1 MTRLKQVV
9 SSLLVCAMVT
19 SIAPTVAFAANDDN
33 IVTHAVEGGNIY
45 FDTSTGTITDSD
57 VSITGATIPA
67 KIKGVNVT
75 SIEDGA
81 FSDCSALTSITLP
94 DGLESIGDEAFY
106 GTSLE
111 SINIPTSVTS
121 IGDGAFLL
129 CGKLNNVVIPEG
141 ITSIGRDTFEFC
153 ESLDTIT
160 IPNTVT
166 SIGDMAFYS
175 CSKLH
180 SITIPNSVNRIANQ
194 AFDGCGLE
202 SITIPDSVEAI
213 GSWVFTNC
221 TSLKSINV
229 SSNNQQYSS
238 VDGVLFDKNQTKLVK
253 YPADKTDEN
262 YKVPD
267 SVTSIE
273 WDAFTNSKNLK
284 TVSIGKATAPTDSTI
299 MFDDCPQL
307 TDITVADDNEQFSS
321 VAGVLFNKDKTTIVR
336 YPAGKESTAYEI
348 PSSVTAINAGA
359 FIECSNLTEINIPNG
374 VTTIGQSAFEGC
386 KGLTSI
392 TIPESVDSIE
402 DDFAI
407 CTNLSNINVAD
418 SNADYCS
425 IDGVLFSKDK
435 TTLMRY
441 PIGKTNTT
449 YEVPAGVTEIA
460 DYAFDNC
467 KTLNTVTI
475 PDGVTSIGHDAFAH
489 DENLTDITIP
499 DSVTSID
506 NNAFLGCNKLN
517 SIKLPD
523 GLTVIS
529 AWAFEQNGSL
539 NNLTIPNSVTSI
551 ENGAFSECSSL
562 SSLIIPKNVTSIEQ
576 QAFQYCDGLKNIV
589 IPNGIT
595 SIEND
600 VFKGCTGLNSVV
612 IPSSVTSV
620 GYKAFQD
627 CNGLTDVYFGGSEEQ
642 WNAISID
649 RRNRFLTNATIHYNS
664 TGPVEDKKDIQ
675 NTEVTGVQESYTYT
689 GNEITPDVVVKD
701 GSSTLVADTDYE
713 VSYDNNVNRGTA
725 TITITGKGRYS
736 GKKTVTFEITK
747 AVLTITAKDKTIT
760 YGDVP
765 ANNGVTITGLVN
777 GDTESIVTGL
787 EYSYDYEQYGNV
799 GTYAITPK
807 AATAGNYDIKFVAGK
822 LTVEPKTVGL
832 TWNDGNLYY
841 NGKAKTVSAAATGT
855 VNGDEV
861 KVTVVGGNKTEIGAY
876 TASATGLTGAKA
888 ANYALP
894 TDTAHSYSIVSAL
907 NNLRVEPNT
916 ITATVEGLTI
926 KLVGY
931 ATGEITVSADDAV
944 VDGDKLTVH
953 GVEYTVD
960 KSGIKEIPTE
970 VEIETPTSN
979 VKKAEGATIDD
990 SVVSEIN
997 SAETKGEGLNEAAA
1011 DTIAVADKTIT
1022 AADKANAVTKVKV
1035 QTVLD
1040 IRPKSYANGELTM
1053 NIEPKIKYI
1062 YVKADNDVVRSTEPE
1077 KLDNSSIKA
1086 PITINVKLPSGFEPN
1101 FAKHGNE
1108 MIPVTVSNGV
1118 ATWQQSSFSD
1128 VTLVSDKRAAVITFQ
1143 FADGHTQTIRYT
1155 AANIGDKLPTDSKS
1169 SSTFKGWKIGDTIYT
1184 TLTDEALTV
1193 LNGTKTLTAEFTA
1206 NSGSNGGGSS
1216 SGGSSGGGAAAT
1228 DSYSITVKNVQN
1240 GTVTV
1245 SRKTAAK
1252 NATVTIT
1259 ATPDKGYTLG
1269 SVKVL
1274 DQNNKEVKLNQTN
1287 GKYTFTMPASKV
1299 TIQVIFQKE
1308 TIAEEPADM
1317 DFVDVPAGSFY
1328 ENAVKWAVEKNIT
1341 TGTSDTTFMP
1351 DGICTRAQA
1360 VAFLWRAAG
1369 SPEPKST
1376 TMAFSDV
1383 QVGSYYEKA
1392 VLWAVENGITKGT
1405 SQTAFSPNATCSRSQ
1420 IVTFLWRSQQSP
1432 TVGTSNPFTDVA
1444 ATAYYANAVLWAVE
1458 KNVTAGTSST
1468 TFSPN
1473 ADCTRAQIVTFLY
1486 RTYTNK

>member
-1 MTRLKQVV
+1 ML
-9 SSLLVCAMVT
+9 
-19 SIAPTVAFAANDDN
+19 P
-33 IVTHAVEGGNIY
+33 
-45 FDTSTGTITDSD
+45 
-57 VSITGATIPA
+57 
-67 KIKGVNVT
+67 
-75 SIEDGA
+75 
-81 FSDCSALTSITLP
+81 FS
-94 DGLESIGDEAFY
+94 G
-106 GTSLE
+106 
-111 SINIPTSVTS
+111 
-121 IGDGAFLL
+121 
-129 CGKLNNVVIPEG
+129 
-141 ITSIGRDTFEFC
+141 C
-153 ESLDTIT
+153 E
-160 IPNTVT
+160 
-166 SIGDMAFYS
+166 
-175 CSKLH
+175 
-180 SITIPNSVNRIANQ
+180 Q
-194 AFDGCGLE
+194 
-202 SITIPDSVEAI
+202 
-213 GSWVFTNC
+213 
-221 TSLKSINV
+221 
-229 SSNNQQYSS
+229 
-238 VDGVLFDKNQTKLVK
+238 
-253 YPADKTDEN
+253 
-262 YKVPD
+262 
-267 SVTSIE
+267 
-273 WDAFTNSKNLK
+273 LK
-284 TVSIGKATAPTDSTI
+284 TV
-299 MFDDCPQL
+299 
-307 TDITVADDNEQFSS
+307 V
-321 VAGVLFNKDKTTIVR
+321 
-336 YPAGKESTAYEI
+336 
-348 PSSVTAINAGA
+348 
-359 FIECSNLTEINIPNG
+359 
-374 VTTIGQSAFEGC
+374 
-386 KGLTSI
+386 
-392 TIPESVDSIE
+392 
-402 DDFAI
+402 
-407 CTNLSNINVAD
+407 
-418 SNADYCS
+418 
-425 IDGVLFSKDK
+425 
-435 TTLMRY
+435 
-441 PIGKTNTT
+441 
-449 YEVPAGVTEIA
+449 
-460 DYAFDNC
+460 
-467 KTLNTVTI
+467 
-475 PDGVTSIGHDAFAH
+475 
-489 DENLTDITIP
+489 IP
-499 DSVTSID
+499 DSVTEI
-506 NNAFLGCNKLN
+506 
-517 SIKLPD
+517 
-523 GLTVIS
+523 
-529 AWAFEQNGSL
+529 
-539 NNLTIPNSVTSI
+539 
-551 ENGAFSECSSL
+551 
-562 SSLIIPKNVTSIEQ
+562 
-576 QAFQYCDGLKNIV
+576 
-589 IPNGIT
+589 
-595 SIEND
+595 
-600 VFKGCTGLNSVV
+600 
-612 IPSSVTSV
+612 
-620 GYKAFQD
+620 GYKAFVNCD
-627 CNGLTDVYFGGSEEQ
+627 SLTDVYYGGSETQ
-642 WNAISID
+642 WNAISINEND
-649 RRNRFLTNATIHYNS
+649 NGTAALKKATIHYNS
-664 TGPVEDKKDIQ
+664 TGPVEEKKDIQ
-675 NTEVTGVQESYTYT
+675 NTDVTGVQESYTYT
-689 GNEITPDVVVKD
+689 GGAITPDVVVKD
-701 GSSTLVADTDYE
+701 GSSTLVAGTDYE
-713 VSYDNNVNRGTA
+713 VSYDNNENHGTA
-725 TITITGKGRYS
+725 TITIAGKGRYS
-736 GKKTVTFEITK
+736 GKKIVTFEITK

-765 ANNGVTITGLVN
+765 ANDGVTITGLVN
-777 GDTESIVTGL
+777 GDNESIVTGL
-787 EYSYDYEQYGNV
+787 EYSYDYEPYGNV
-799 GTYAITPK
+799 GTYTITPK

-841 NGKAKTVSAAATGT
+841 NGKAKNVSAEATGT

-861 KVTVVGGNKTEIGAY
+861 KVTVVGGNMTEIGAY
-876 TASATGLTGAKA
+876 TAAATGLTGAKA

-931 ATGEITVSADDAV
+931 ATGEITISADDAV
-944 VDGDKLTVH
+944 VEGDKLTAH
-953 GVEYTVD
+953 GVEYTID

-979 VKKAEGATIDD
+979 VEKAEGATIDD

-1022 AADKANAVTKVKV
+1022 AEDKANAVTKVKV

-1062 YVKADNDVVRSTEPE
+1062 YVKANNAVVRSTEPE

-1184 TLTDEALTV
+1184 TLTDEALTA

-1245 SRKTAAK
+1245 SHKTAAK
-1252 NATVTIT
+1252 NTTVTIT

-1299 TIQVIFQKE
+1299 TIQVVFQKE
-1308 TIAEEPADM
+1308 TPTEKPTSTS
-1317 DFVDVPAGSFY
+1317 FVDVPAGSFY
-1328 ENAVKWAVEKNIT
+1328 ENAVKWAVAKNIT

-1376 TMAFSDV
+1376 TMTFSDV

>member
-1 MTRLKQVV
+1 MKRFKQLL
-9 SSLLVCAMVT
+9 SSLLVFAMVWN
-19 SIAPTVAFAANDDN
+19 IAPTVAFAANDDN
-33 IVTHAVEGGNIY
+33 LVTYKVEGGNIY
-45 FDTSTGTITDSD
+45 FDTSTGTVTKSD
-57 VSITGATIPA
+57 KSVTTANIPTQIANTNVQHIGIWSFQEDTALVSVQLPSSVVSIDQNAF
-67 KIKGVNVT
+67 KGCT
-75 SIEDGA
+75 KLS
-81 FSDCSALTSITLP
+81 
-94 DGLESIGDEAFY
+94 
-106 GTSLE
+106 
-111 SINIPTSVTS
+111 SINIPDSTATIGFGAFEGCTGLNSISIPSSVTS
-121 IGDGAFLL
+121 IGEYAFRDCSSLSGAI
-129 CGKLNNVVIPEG
+129 NIPNG
-141 ITSIGRDTFEFC
+141 ITSIKRGTFEGC
-153 ESLDTIT
+153 SSLSD
-160 IPNTVT
+160 
-166 SIGDMAFYS
+166 
-175 CSKLH
+175 
-180 SITIPNSVNRIANQ
+180 ITIPNSVTEIEEWAFANCKKWSAVALPSGVTSIGAHAFSGCASMSSINLPNGITTIEDGTFNNCFALTSIAIPNGVTSVGKQ
-194 AFDGCGLE
+194 AFYFCDNLTN
-202 SITIPDSVEAI
+202 ITIP
-213 GSWVFTNC
+213 N
-221 TSLKSINV
+221 
-229 SSNNQQYSS
+229 
-238 VDGVLFDKNQTKLVK
+238 
-253 YPADKTDEN
+253 
-262 YKVPD
+262 
-267 SVTSIE
+267 SVTSIGE
-273 WDAFTNSKNLK
+273 EAFARCDSLSNINISANVASIGNNAFGSCGNLNSINVATENTNYCSDDGILFNKDKTTLIQYPAGKTDVKYEIPSGVLTINENAFDGSNFSELSIPNSVLSINNDILGILGQCKNLAAIN
-284 TVSIGKATAPTDSTI
+284 V
-299 MFDDCPQL
+299 
-307 TDITVADDNEQFSS
+307 DNENPNYSA
-321 VAGVLFNKDKTTIVR
+321 VDGVLFNKDKTSLIL
-336 YPAGKESTAYEI
+336 YPVAKENATYNI
-348 PSSVTAINAGA
+348 PSSVNT
-359 FIECSNLTEINIPNG
+359 IE
-374 VTTIGQSAFEGC
+374 
-386 KGLTSI
+386 K
-392 TIPESVDSIE
+392 
-402 DDFAI
+402 
-407 CTNLSNINVAD
+407 
-418 SNADYCS
+418 
-425 IDGVLFSKDK
+425 
-435 TTLMRY
+435 
-441 PIGKTNTT
+441 
-449 YEVPAGVTEIA
+449 
-460 DYAFDNC
+460 
-467 KTLNTVTI
+467 
-475 PDGVTSIGHDAFAH
+475 DAFA
-489 DENLTDITIP
+489 NCNSLNAVNIP
-499 DSVTSID
+499 DSVTSIG
-506 NNAFLGCNKLN
+506 NQAFIMCENLN
-517 SIKLPD
+517 S
-523 GLTVIS
+523 V
-529 AWAFEQNGSL
+529 
-539 NNLTIPNSVTSI
+539 TIPNSVTSI
-551 ENGAFSECSSL
+551 GGGAFFNCTGL
-562 SSLIIPKNVTSIEQ
+562 HTINIPTGVTSIESGVFQ
-576 QAFQYCDGLKNIV
+576 GAGLTSVTIPAGVTNIKDVAFSGCEQLK
-589 IPNGIT
+589 T
-595 SIEND
+595 
-600 VFKGCTGLNSVV
+600 VV
-612 IPSSVTSV
+612 IPDSVTEI
-620 GYKAFQD
+620 GYKAFVNCD
-627 CNGLTDVYFGGSEEQ
+627 SLTDVYYGGSETQ
-642 WNAISID
+642 WNAISINEND
-649 RRNRFLTNATIHYNS
+649 NGTAALKKATIHYNS
-664 TGPVEDKKDIQ
+664 TGPVEEKKDIQ
-675 NTEVTGVQESYTYT
+675 NTDVTGVQESYTYT
-689 GNEITPDVVVKD
+689 GGAITPDVVVKD
-701 GSSTLVADTDYE
+701 GSSTLVAGTDYE
-713 VSYDNNVNRGTA
+713 VSYDNNENHGTA
-725 TITITGKGRYS
+725 TITIAGKGRYS
-736 GKKTVTFEITK
+736 GKKIVTFEITK

-765 ANNGVTITGLVN
+765 ANDGVTITGLVN
-777 GDTESIVTGL
+777 GDNESIVTGL
-787 EYSYDYEQYGNV
+787 EYSYDYEPYGNV
-799 GTYAITPK
+799 GTYTITPK

-841 NGKAKTVSAAATGT
+841 NGKAKNVSAEATGT

-861 KVTVVGGNKTEIGAY
+861 KVTVVGGNMTEIGAY
-876 TASATGLTGAKA
+876 TAAATGLTGAKA

-907 NNLRVEPNT
+907 NNLRAEPNT

-931 ATGEITVSADDAV
+931 ATGEITISADDAV
-944 VDGDKLTVH
+944 VEGDKLTAH
-953 GVEYTVD
+953 GVEYTID

-970 VEIETPTSN
+970 VEIETPISN

-997 SAETKGEGLNEAAA
+997 SADTKGEGLNAAAA

-1022 AADKANAVTKVKV
+1022 AEDKAKAVTKVKV
-1035 QTVLD
+1035 QNVLD
-1040 IRPKSYANGELTM
+1040 IRPKFYANGELTM

-1062 YVKADNDVVRSTEPE
+1062 YVKADNAVVRSTKPE

-1086 PITINVKLPSGFEPN
+1086 PITINVKLPSGFDPN

-1184 TLTDEALTV
+1184 TLTDEALTA

-1252 NATVTIT
+1252 NTTVTIT
-1259 ATPDKGYTLG
+1259 TTPDKGYILS

-1299 TIQVIFQKE
+1299 TIQVVFQKE
-1308 TIAEEPADM
+1308 TTTEKPTSTS
-1317 DFVDVPAGSFY
+1317 FVDVPAGSFY
-1328 ENAVKWAVEKNIT
+1328 ENAVKWAVAKNIT

-1376 TMAFSDV
+1376 TMTFSDV

>member
-1 MTRLKQVV
+1 MKRFKQLL
-9 SSLLVCAMVT
+9 SSLLVFAMVWN
-19 SIAPTVAFAANDDN
+19 IAPTVAFAANDDN
-33 IVTHAVEGGNIY
+33 LVTYKVEGGNIY
-45 FDTSTGTITDSD
+45 FDTSTGTVTKSD
-57 VSITGATIPA
+57 KSVTTANIPTQIANTNVQHIGIWSFQEDTALVSVQLPSSVVSIDQNAFKGCTKLSSINIPDSTATIGFGAFEGCTGLNSISIPSS
-67 KIKGVNVT
+67 VT
-75 SIEDGA
+75 SIGEDAFRDCSSLSGAINIPNGITSIKRGTFEGCSSLSNITIPNSVTEIEEWAFANCKKWSVVALPSGVTSIGAHAFSGCASMSSINLPNGITTIEDGT
-81 FSDCSALTSITLP
+81 FNNCSALTSIAIPKGVTT
-94 DGLESIGDEAFY
+94 IGNQAFQNCQ
-106 GTSLE
+106 SL
-111 SINIPTSVTS
+111 SQ
-121 IGDGAFLL
+121 
-129 CGKLNNVVIPEG
+129 
-141 ITSIGRDTFEFC
+141 
-153 ESLDTIT
+153 
-160 IPNTVT
+160 
-166 SIGDMAFYS
+166 
-175 CSKLH
+175 
-180 SITIPNSVNRIANQ
+180 ITIPNSV
-194 AFDGCGLE
+194 
-202 SITIPDSVEAI
+202 TAI
-213 GSWVFTNC
+213 GEEAFASCADLTSIFISAGVTSIGSNAFGNC
-221 TSLKSINV
+221 ENLNSINV
-229 SSNNQQYSS
+229 
-238 VDGVLFDKNQTKLVK
+238 
-253 YPADKTDEN
+253 AAEN
-262 YKVPD
+262 
-267 SVTSIE
+267 
-273 WDAFTNSKNLK
+273 TNYCS
-284 TVSIGKATAPTDSTI
+284 
-299 MFDDCPQL
+299 
-307 TDITVADDNEQFSS
+307 DND
-321 VAGVLFNKDKTTIVR
+321 VLFNKDKTHLIQ
-336 YPAGKESTAYEI
+336 YPAGKTDTQYEI
-348 PSSVTAINAGA
+348 PT
-359 FIECSNLTEINIPNG
+359 G
-374 VTTIGQSAFEGC
+374 VTTVEENAFEG
-386 KGLTSI
+386 S
-392 TIPESVDSIE
+392 S
-402 DDFAI
+402 
-407 CTNLSNINVAD
+407 
-418 SNADYCS
+418 
-425 IDGVLFSKDK
+425 FS
-435 TTLMRY
+435 
-441 PIGKTNTT
+441 
-449 YEVPAGVTEIA
+449 E
-460 DYAFDNC
+460 
-467 KTLNTVTI
+467 
-475 PDGVTSIGHDAFAH
+475 
-489 DENLTDITIP
+489 ITIP
-499 DSVTSID
+499 DSITNIVENIVHNCDNLSAINVSAGNPNYSSINGVLFNKEKTTLIKYPSAKQD
-506 NNAFLGCNKLN
+506 TTYSIPSGVNSIGEAAFEFCGNLN
-517 SIKLPD
+517 SVSIPD
-523 GLTVIS
+523 SVVSIGNQ
-529 AWAFEQNGSL
+529 AFFFCENL
-539 NNLTIPNSVTSI
+539 NSVSIPNSVTSI
-551 ENGAFSECSSL
+551 GGGAFFNCTGL
-562 SSLIIPKNVTSIEQ
+562 HTINIPTGVTSIESGVFQ
-576 QAFQYCDGLKNIV
+576 GAGLTSVTIPAGVTNIKDVAFSGCEQLK
-589 IPNGIT
+589 T
-595 SIEND
+595 
-600 VFKGCTGLNSVV
+600 VV
-612 IPSSVTSV
+612 IPDSVTEI
-620 GYKAFQD
+620 GYKAFVNCD
-627 CNGLTDVYFGGSEEQ
+627 SLTDVYYGGSGTQ
-642 WNAISID
+642 WNAISINEND
-649 RRNRFLTNATIHYNS
+649 NGTAALKKATIHYNS
-664 TGPVEDKKDIQ
+664 TGPVDEKKNIQ
-675 NTEVTGVQESYTYT
+675 NTDVTGVQESYTYT
-689 GNEITPDVVVKD
+689 GGAITPEVVVKD
-701 GSSTLVADTDYE
+701 GSSTLVAGADYE
-713 VSYDNNVNRGTA
+713 VSYDNNENHGTA
-725 TITITGKGRYS
+725 TITIAGKGRYS
-736 GKKTVTFEITK
+736 GKKIVTFEITK

-765 ANNGVTITGLVN
+765 ANDGVTITGLVN
-777 GDTESIVTGL
+777 GDNESIVIGL

-799 GTYAITPK
+799 GTYTITPK
-807 AATAGNYDIKFVAGK
+807 AAVADNYEIKFVAGK
-822 LTVEPKTVGL
+822 LKVEPKTVGL

-876 TASATGLTGAKA
+876 TAAATGLTGAKA

-944 VDGDKLTVH
+944 VEGDKLTVH
-953 GVEYTVD
+953 GVEYTID

-979 VKKAEGATIDD
+979 VEKAEGATIDD
-990 SVVSEIN
+990 SVVREIN

-1022 AADKANAVTKVKV
+1022 AADKANSVTKVKV

-1062 YVKADNDVVRSTEPE
+1062 YATADNTVVRSTEPE

-1184 TLTDEALTV
+1184 TLTDDALTA
-1193 LNGTKTLTAEFTA
+1193 LNGGTKTLTAEFTA

-1216 SGGSSGGGAAAT
+1216 SGGSSGGSGAVAA
-1228 DSYSITVKNVQN
+1228 DSYSITVKNAQN

-1245 SRKTAAK
+1245 SHKTAAK
-1252 NATVTIT
+1252 NTTVTIT
-1259 ATPDKGYTLG
+1259 ATPDKGYTLS

-1341 TGTSDTTFMP
+1341 TGTSDTTFTP

-1376 TMAFSDV
+1376 TMTFSDV

>member
-1 MTRLKQVV
+1 MKRLKQVV
-9 SSLLVCAMVT
+9 SSLLVFAMVW
-19 SIAPTVAFAANDDN
+19 SIAPITAFAANDDN
-33 IVTHAVEGGNIY
+33 IVTYAVEGGNIY
-45 FDTSTGTITDSD
+45 FNTSTGTVTKSDKSVISANIPAQIANTNVQHIGIWSFQEDTDLVSVQLPNGVLSIDQNAFKGCTQLSSINIPDSTTTIGFGAFEGCTSLNNISIPSNIT
-57 VSITGATIPA
+57 SIGEYAFRDCSSLSGTINIPQGITSIRRGTFAGCSNLSNITIPDSVTEIEEWA
-67 KIKGVNVT
+67 FGNCKKWSTVAIPSGVT
-75 SIEDGA
+75 SIGESA
-81 FSDCSALTSITLP
+81 FSGCLSLSSINLPDGITTIEGGTFNNCAALTSINIPNGVTAI
-94 DGLESIGDEAFY
+94 DGGAFSGCRSLTNIEIPENVTSIGDEAFARCD
-106 GTSLE
+106 SL
-111 SINIPTSVTS
+111 SNIDISANVTS
-121 IGDGAFLL
+121 IGKNAFGSCDNLNSINVAAENANYCSDKGVL
-129 CGKLNNVVIPEG
+129 FNKDKTHLIQYPAGKTDTTYEIPAGVTTVEENAFEG
-141 ITSIGRDTFEFC
+141 SSFSE
-153 ESLDTIT
+153 
-160 IPNTVT
+160 
-166 SIGDMAFYS
+166 
-175 CSKLH
+175 
-180 SITIPNSVNRIANQ
+180 
-194 AFDGCGLE
+194 
-202 SITIPDSVEAI
+202 ITIPDSITNIVENI
-213 GSWVFTNC
+213 VQNC
-221 TSLKSINV
+221 DNLSAINV
-229 SSNNQQYSS
+229 SAGNPNYSS
-238 VDGVLFDKNQTKLVK
+238 IN
-253 YPADKTDEN
+253 
-262 YKVPD
+262 
-267 SVTSIE
+267 
-273 WDAFTNSKNLK
+273 
-284 TVSIGKATAPTDSTI
+284 
-299 MFDDCPQL
+299 
-307 TDITVADDNEQFSS
+307 
-321 VAGVLFNKDKTTIVR
+321 GVLFNKDKTTLIK
-336 YPAGKESTAYEI
+336 YPPAKQDTTYSI
-348 PSSVTAINAGA
+348 PS
-359 FIECSNLTEINIPNG
+359 G
-374 VTTIGQSAFEGC
+374 VNSIGEAAFEFCGN
-386 KGLTSI
+386 LN
-392 TIPESVDSIE
+392 SVS
-402 DDFAI
+402 
-407 CTNLSNINVAD
+407 
-418 SNADYCS
+418 
-425 IDGVLFSKDK
+425 
-435 TTLMRY
+435 
-441 PIGKTNTT
+441 
-449 YEVPAGVTEIA
+449 
-460 DYAFDNC
+460 
-467 KTLNTVTI
+467 
-475 PDGVTSIGHDAFAH
+475 
-489 DENLTDITIP
+489 IP
-499 DSVTSID
+499 DSVVSIG
-506 NNAFLGCNKLN
+506 NQAFFFCENLN
-517 SIKLPD
+517 S
-523 GLTVIS
+523 VS
-529 AWAFEQNGSL
+529 
-539 NNLTIPNSVTSI
+539 IPNSVTSI
-551 ENGAFSECSSL
+551 GGGAFFNCTGL
-562 SSLIIPKNVTSIEQ
+562 HTINIPTGVTSIESGVFQ
-576 QAFQYCDGLKNIV
+576 GAGLTSVTIPAGVTNIKDVAFSGCEQLK
-589 IPNGIT
+589 T
-595 SIEND
+595 
-600 VFKGCTGLNSVV
+600 VV
-612 IPSSVTSV
+612 IPDSVTEI
-620 GYKAFQD
+620 GYKAFVNCD
-627 CNGLTDVYFGGSEEQ
+627 SLTDVYYGGSETQ
-642 WNAISID
+642 WNAISINEND
-649 RRNRFLTNATIHYNS
+649 NGTAALKKATIHYNS
-664 TGPVEDKKDIQ
+664 TGPVEEKKDIQ

-689 GNEITPDVVVKD
+689 GGAITPDVVVKD
-701 GSSTLVADTDYE
+701 GSSTLVAGADYE
-713 VSYDNNVNRGTA
+713 VSYDNNENHGTA
-725 TITITGKGRYS
+725 TITIAGKGRYS
-736 GKKTVTFEITK
+736 GKKIVTFEITK

-777 GDTESIVTGL
+777 GGTESIVTGL

-799 GTYAITPK
+799 GTYAIKPK
-807 AATAGNYDIKFVAGK
+807 AAAADNYEITFVAGK
-822 LTVEPKTVGL
+822 LKVEPKTVGL

-841 NGKAKTVSAAATGT
+841 NGKAKNVSAEATGT

-876 TASATGLTGAKA
+876 TAAATGLTGAKA

-926 KLVGY
+926 TLVGY
-931 ATGEITVSADDAV
+931 ATGEITISADDAV
-944 VDGDKLTVH
+944 VEGDKLTVH
-953 GVEYTVD
+953 GVEYTID
-960 KSGIKEIPTE
+960 KSGIKEIPAE
-970 VEIETPTSN
+970 VEIETPASN
-979 VKKAEGATIDD
+979 VEKAEGATIDD
-990 SVVSEIN
+990 SVVSEIK

-1022 AADKANAVTKVKV
+1022 AEDKVNAVTKVKV

-1086 PITINVKLPSGFEPN
+1086 PITINVKLPSDFEPN
-1101 FAKHGNE
+1101 FAKHGSE

-1184 TLTDEALTV
+1184 TLTDEALTA

-1245 SRKTAAK
+1245 SHKSATK
-1252 NATVTIT
+1252 NTTVTIT
-1259 ATPDKGYTLG
+1259 ATPDKGYILS

-1299 TIQVIFQKE
+1299 TIEVIFQKE

-1328 ENAVKWAVEKNIT
+1328 ANAVKWAVAKNIT
-1341 TGTSDTTFMP
+1341 TGTSDTTFTP

-1376 TMAFSDV
+1376 TMTFSDV

>member
-33 IVTHAVEGGNIY
+33 IVTYTVEGGNIY
-45 FDTSTGTITDSD
+45 FDTSTGTVTDSD

-67 KIKGVNVT
+67 QINGTNVT

-94 DGLESIGDEAFY
+94 DGLESIGDEAFS

-111 SINIPTSVTS
+111 SIDIPTSVTS

-141 ITSIGRDTFEFC
+141 ITSIGHDTFEFC

-160 IPNTVT
+160 IPDTVT

-175 CSKLH
+175 CSKL
-180 SITIPNSVNRIANQ
+180 NN
-194 AFDGCGLE
+194 
-202 SITIPDSVEAI
+202 ITIPDRITSIGQQAFDRCVGLTTIDIPSGLTDIDWSVFA
-213 GSWVFTNC
+213 GS
-221 TSLKSINV
+221 TSLNSINV
-229 SSNNQQYSS
+229 AADNPSYCSVDGVLFSKDQTTLVQYPAGKEDESYQIPSSVTRAGNDAFRGSKNLKTVYIPTSFKALGQDLYDTMFEDCTNLTTITVEDANTDYSS
-238 VDGVLFDKNQTKLVK
+238 VDGVLFNK
-253 YPADKTDEN
+253 DKTILVEYPDGRGVST
-262 YKVPD
+262 YKIPSSVKSIEDAAFEGCSNLTQITIPNGVTKIGHSAFHGCKKLESIAIPA
-267 SVTSIE
+267 SVTE
-273 WDAFTNSKNLK
+273 
-284 TVSIGKATAPTDSTI
+284 
-299 MFDDCPQL
+299 
-307 TDITVADDNEQFSS
+307 FSS
-321 VAGVLFNKDKTTIVR
+321 SDQFLFDECDNLQNIDVSAENPNYSSEDGVLFNKDKTTLIK
-336 YPAGKESTAYEI
+336 YPVGK
-348 PSSVTAINAGA
+348 
-359 FIECSNLTEINIPNG
+359 
-374 VTTIGQSAFEGC
+374 
-386 KGLTSI
+386 
-392 TIPESVDSIE
+392 
-402 DDFAI
+402 
-407 CTNLSNINVAD
+407 VAD
-418 SNADYCS
+418 
-425 IDGVLFSKDK
+425 
-435 TTLMRY
+435 
-441 PIGKTNTT
+441 T
-449 YEVPAGVTEIA
+449 YIV
-460 DYAFDNC
+460 
-467 KTLNTVTI
+467 
-475 PDGVTSIGHDAFAH
+475 PDGVTSVGLFAFAYNQ
-489 DENLTDITIP
+489 NLTTLTIP
-499 DSVTSID
+499 NSVTSIGQGAFSECD
-506 NNAFLGCNKLN
+506 NLN
-517 SIKLPD
+517 SITLSD
-523 GLTVIS
+523 SLTAIS
-529 AWAFEQNGSL
+529 ESAFGWDSSL
-539 NNLTIPNSVTSI
+539 KNLTIPNSVTSI
-551 ENGAFSECSSL
+551 HRYAFSDCYGL
-562 SSLIIPKNVTSIEQ
+562 NSLIIPENVTSIGQ
-576 QAFQYCDGLKNIV
+576 GALQDCYGLKNIV

-627 CNGLTDVYFGGSEEQ
+627 CNSLTDVYFGGSEEQ

-649 RRNRFLTNATIHYNS
+649 RRNRFLTNATIHYKS
-664 TGPVEDKKDIQ
+664 TGPVDEKKNIQ

-689 GNEITPDVVVKD
+689 GGAITPEVVVKD
-701 GSSTLVADTDYE
+701 GSSTLVAGADYE
-713 VSYDNNVNRGTA
+713 VSYDNNENHGTA
-725 TITITGKGRYS
+725 TITIAGKGRYS
-736 GKKTVTFEITK
+736 GKKIVTFEITK

-765 ANNGVTITGLVN
+765 ANDGVTITGLVN

-807 AATAGNYDIKFVAGK
+807 AAVADNYEIKLVAGK
-822 LTVEPKTVGL
+822 LKVEPKTVGL

-841 NGKAKTVSAAATGT
+841 NGKAKNVSAEATGT

-876 TASATGLTGAKA
+876 TAAATGLTGAKA

-907 NNLRVEPNT
+907 NKLRVEPNT

-931 ATGEITVSADDAV
+931 ATGEITISADDAV
-944 VDGDKLTVH
+944 VEGDKLTVH
-953 GVEYTVD
+953 GVEYTID
-960 KSGIKEIPTE
+960 KSGVKEIPAE

-1022 AADKANAVTKVKV
+1022 AEDKANAVTKVKV

-1062 YVKADNDVVRSTEPE
+1062 YVKADNAVVRSTEPE

-1155 AANIGDKLPTDSKS
+1155 AANIGDKLPTDSKN

-1184 TLTDEALTV
+1184 TLTDEALTA

-1245 SRKTAAK
+1245 SHKTAAK
-1252 NATVTIT
+1252 NTTVTIT
-1259 ATPDKGYTLG
+1259 ATPDKGYPLS

-1299 TIQVIFQKE
+1299 TIQVVFQKE
-1308 TIAEEPADM
+1308 TTTEKPTSTS
-1317 DFVDVPAGSFY
+1317 FVDVPAGSFY

-1341 TGTSDTTFMP
+1341 TGTSDTTFTP

-1376 TMAFSDV
+1376 TMTFSDV